1 MRAVL
6 PRTALPL
13 LALAA
18 AMLALALAP
27 GRVLAQ
33 TDVIRGRVVGV
44 EGEPLAGVRVT
55 ATSIPGN
62 VTRATSTNE
71 KGAFQIAF
79 PGGAGD
85 YFMGYAT
92 FGYAY
97 KQFELKR
104 LADEDVLVADARLSP
119 VVIDSL
125 VVAVPAHERVDRN
138 AARTDET
145 GAERVIDPSVL
156 PPELQGDV
164 AAMAAS
170 LPGVLLVPGL
180 DGQADGFSVLG
191 LPSDQNS
198 VTLNGMQSGAGN
210 LPRDAAIT
218 TSLATSSYDVS
229 RGGFSGA
236 NFNISSRPGSNMRSR
251 GMSLVMTS
259 PRVQWTDP
267 AGRALGSDYT
277 NLSLGGLL
285 TGPIKLNSSFYNFSY
300 QLGRQSRANST
311 LLGTDAVGL
320 QTAGV
325 APDSVTRLVDILRQE
340 GVPTGGF
347 NRPDK
352 LSDNGS
358 VFGSV
363 DFSPPTSSSG
373 QSVGLTFNG
382 NWRRQTA
389 VGASTTSLASAA
401 GDHIGWS
408 GGLQA
413 RHSGYLGMVLSET
426 QAGIN
431 ASRDYDDLYA
441 LLPAG
446 RVLVNSVFADGT
458 GGVRTLGFGGSPG
471 LGSSSGSLGANLRNT
486 LSWFDDANKHR
497 FKLTSE
503 LGLSG
508 TTVRQASNLLGTFTF
523 NSLKDLQ
530 AGQPLSFTRQLVA
543 RERSTGLWS
552 GALSLGDSWRR
563 TENFQLTY
571 GLRLDG
577 ARFTTGPELNPLVE
591 TTFGVRN
598 DLVPTPIAF
607 SPRIGFSW
615 TVGRSQEIAS
625 FLGAARVPRA
635 IVRGGIGLFANAA
648 SVGSLGQVLDNTGLP
663 GGAQQIVCVGPAAPA
678 ADWAAYAS
686 GAVPPDRCADGSA
699 GTVFANGAPNVTLFA
714 RDYRPPRSLRSNLAW
729 NGNVLDGRFALGVEG
744 TYSLNLDQQRFT
756 DLNFRDL
763 PRFTLAEG
771 RPVYVEPT
779 SIVPATGAVAVQDA
793 RVSPAFAQVMELRSD
808 LRSRTAQLSVN
819 LAPVPR
825 GPTRFGWS
833 LAYTYQRIREQV
845 PGFSSTAGDPLSI
858 QWARSSQGPHQI
870 SYSLRYNFFDAVNV
884 SWSGSLRSGMAFTP
898 TVAGDVNGD
907 GYWNDRAFVYSP
919 ANAPDPTLAEGMRQL
934 LAGASGSTRHC
945 LESQLGRIAGRN
957 SCTGPWTSSASLNV
971 TLDRA
976 KFRMPDRGTI
986 SFSLSNPLGAA
997 DLLLHGSD
1005 NLHGWGQAAYPD
1017 QSLLYVRGF
1026 DPATRQ
1032 YRYEVNQRFGATR
1045 PQTVT
1050 LRSPAVLT
1058 ISVRVDLG
1066 PTRERQMLGQ
1076 QMTMLRRPNAGSD
1089 QGRLLGM
1096 LIRMLGTNGVPNP
1109 LSAILRS
1116 QDTLRL
1122 TAAQADSLAAMN
1134 RRYTYRADSLWAPVS
1149 RYLTA
1154 LPPGADEQS
1163 AYDRFLAARRAQV
1176 DMLAGLG
1183 RPVRELLTPEQ
1194 RRKLPSYIASYL
1206 DTRYL
1211 ALIRNGNLTYV
1222 GAGMPGFGAFPA
1234 ANMIGFAFSTV
1245 QFSGNQVFV
1254 TGIR

>member
-1 MRAVL
+1 MRAV
-6 PRTALPL
+6 PARRTAFIC

-18 AMLALALAP
+18 AALALAP
-27 GRVLAQ
+27 TTALAQ
-33 TDVIRGRVVGV
+33 TDVIRGRVIGV

-71 KGAFQIAF
+71 KGTFQIAF

-85 YFMGYAT
+85 YFMGFAT

-125 VVAVPAHERVDRN
+125 VVAVPARERVDRN
-138 AARTDET
+138 AAR
-145 GAERVIDPSVL
+145 GDPSGTDRVVDPSAL
-156 PPELQGDV
+156 PPEQQGDV

-170 LPGVLLVPGL
+170 LPGVTLVPGL

-236 NFNISSRPGSNMRSR
+236 NFNIASRPGSNMRMR
-251 GMSLVMTS
+251 GLSLVTTS

-267 AGRALGSDYT
+267 AGRALGSDYS
-277 NLSLGGLL
+277 NVSLGGVLA
-285 TGPIKLNSSFYNFSY
+285 GPLKLNSSFYNFSY
-300 QLGRQSRANST
+300 QLGRQARANST
-311 LLGTDAVGL
+311 LLGTDDVGL
-320 QTAGV
+320 RTAGV
-325 APDSVTRLVDILRQE
+325 AADSVTRLVGILRQA
-340 GVPTGGF
+340 GVPTSGW
-347 NRPDK
+347 NRPNR

-358 VFGSV
+358 IFGSV

-373 QSVGLTFNG
+373 HSVGLTFNG

-389 VGASTTSLASAA
+389 VGATTTSLASAA
-401 GDHIGWS
+401 GDHTGWT

-413 RHSGYLGMVLSET
+413 RHSGYLGMILSET

-431 ASRDYDDLYA
+431 ASNDYDDRYLA
-441 LLPAG
+441 LPAG
-446 RVLVNSVFADGT
+446 RVLVNSAFADGT
-458 GGVRTLGFGGSPG
+458 GGVRMLGFGGSPG
-471 LGSSSGSLGANLRNT
+471 LGSSVRSLGANLRNT

-497 FKLTSE
+497 FKLTTE
-503 LGLSG
+503 LGASG
-508 TTVRQASNLLGTFTF
+508 SSVRQASNLLGTFTF
-523 NSLKDLQ
+523 NSLEDLQ
-530 AGQPLSFTRQLVA
+530 ANRPLSFTRQLVA
-543 RERSTGLWS
+543 RERSTGLLT
-552 GALSLGDSWRR
+552 GALSLGDSYRR
-563 TENFQLTY
+563 TEDFQLTY
-571 GLRLDG
+571 GVRVDAG
-577 ARFTTGPELNPLVE
+577 RFTTGPAFNPLVE
-591 TTFGVRN
+591 STFGERN
-598 DLVPTPIAF
+598 DRVPAPVTF
-607 SPRIGFSW
+607 SPRVGFSW

-625 FLGAARVPRA
+625 FMGAARVPRA
-635 IVRGGIGLFANAA
+635 VVRGGIGLFANAA
-648 SVGSLGQVLDNTGLP
+648 SVGSLGAVLDNTGLP
-663 GGAQQIVCVGPAAPA
+663 GGAQQIVCVGPAAPV
-678 ADWAAYAS
+678 ADWLAYAAGS
-686 GAVPPDRCADGSA
+686 APPDRCADGSA
-699 GTVFANGAPNVTLFA
+699 GTVFATGAPNVTLFA
-714 RDYRPPRSLRSNLAW
+714 RDFRPPRSVRSNLSW

-756 DLNFRDL
+756 DLNFRDV
-763 PRFTLAEG
+763 PRFTLADG

-779 SIVPATGAVAVQDA
+779 SIVPQTGAAAVQDA
-793 RVSPAFAQVMELRSD
+793 RVSPAFAQVMQLRSD
-808 LRSRTAQLSVN
+808 LESRTAQLN
-819 LAPVPR
+819 LSLMPVPR

-833 LAYTYQRIREQV
+833 LAYTYARVREQV
-845 PGFSSTAGDPLSI
+845 SGFSSTAGDPLGL

-870 SYSLRYNFFDAVNV
+870 NYSLRYNFFDAVNV
-884 SWSGSLRSGMAFTP
+884 SWSGTLRSGMAFTP

-919 ANAPDPTLAEGMRQL
+919 ANASDPALAEGMRQL
-934 LAGASGSTRHC
+934 LAGASAGTRRC

-957 SCTGPWTSSASLNV
+957 SCRGPWTSSASLNV

-976 KFRMPDRGTI
+976 RFRMPDRGTI

-1050 LRSPAVLT
+1050 LRAPAVLT

-1066 PTRERQMLGQ
+1066 PTREKQMLEQ
-1076 QMTMLRRPNAGSD
+1076 QLAARRTGS
-1089 QGRLLGM
+1089 GPLPEM
-1096 LIRMLGTNGVPNP
+1096 FFRMIASSSVPNP
-1109 LSAILRS
+1109 LSTILRT

-1122 TAAQADSLAAMN
+1122 TAVQADSLAAMN
-1134 RRYTYRADSLWAPVS
+1134 RRYTFRADSTWAPVS
-1149 RYLTA
+1149 RYMATLK
-1154 LPPGADEQS
+1154 PGADVHE
-1163 AYDRFLAARRAQV
+1163 AYQRALAARRAQV
-1176 DMLAGLG
+1176 DMLSALG
-1183 RPVRELLTPEQ
+1183 PAVRQLLTPEQ
-1194 RRKLPSYIASYL
+1194 RRKLPPFVSNLL
-1206 DTRYL
+1206 DGRYL

-1222 GAGMPGFGAFPA
+1222 GSGMPGFGPFA
-1234 ANMIGFAFSTV
+1234 AADMLAAVSTV
-1245 QFSGNQVFV
+1245 VQVSGNQVFV
-1254 TGIR
+1254 TRTQ